1 LEVAYA
7 LVSVSAGCR
16 FNPYFAGLLCAFSPN
31 QPRRRRIAVTDWQRN
46 IFMLETIL
54 IISGLVILG
63 ILFYPRR
70 SKYVSRTTKSYNG
83 YGRER
88 GLH

>member
-1 LEVAYA
+1 MLW
-7 LVSVSAGCR
+7 
-16 FNPYFAGLLCAFSPN
+16 LLCLPAAISTLILLAACVRSA
-31 QPRRRRIAVTDWQRN
+31 QISRAVGEEQLSAWQRN

-54 IISGLVILG
+54 ILSGLAILG

-70 SKYVSRTTKSYNG
+70 SRYVSRTTRSYNG

-88 GLH
+88 ELH

>member
-1 LEVAYA
+1 MVT
-7 LVSVSAGCR
+7 VSTGR
-16 FNPYFAGLLCAFSPN
+16 HFKRDFAGRLRAIGPN
-31 QPRRRRIAVTDWQRN
+31 QPRRRRIAVTNWQRN

-54 IISGLVILG
+54 IISGLAILG

>member
-1 LEVAYA
+1 
-7 LVSVSAGCR
+7 
-16 FNPYFAGLLCAFSPN
+16 
-31 QPRRRRIAVTDWQRN
+31 
-46 IFMLETIL
+46 MLETIL
-54 IISGLVILG
+54 IISGLAILG

-70 SKYVSRTTKSYNG
+70 SRYVSRTTKSYNG